1 MPTTAGRNR
10 HELVH
15 NLLSVPSRRT
25 ERTDGP
31 SRRYPYV
38 RILVR
43 LVLLLGLTSIVSLVT
58 LGNRVQQNV
67 RLAEEIRRQQ
77 QQQQFATLP
86 GLRWDGSTTVQ
97 AAVPRS
103 PTVLWSFPDSGSPL
117 VLDLLTALSSSIL
130 PVIDPV
136 NSQSNDPWRPTSGLV
151 NSPAVAIAAVTTNT
165 TGEDEDS
172 TPDTS
177 TRTQQSDDHCQ
188 FETRFLLKCG
198 RPIAVHERPVRL
210 KVTTTSD
217 TAHELEWNRAV
228 HLVRSPWTT
237 LAAKL
242 QSWLDHDDALKSSL
256 SYNNNNNNNNNT
268 STIVL
273 HNVTYAQRDVFRESF
288 CPTVDPPPTTN
299 ATLRPVPCEAWFR
312 SYIAWHNQAL
322 DVAQVLHTETFLL
335 RMETLLLPQSSK
347 PEASPRRTIDELRQ
361 FFRLPPSSIFRKAAE
376 TVLVE
381 QPREPTDPP
390 NVWSFWTVPERQHLH
405 QLYEQS
411 ASAETRVL
419 LDRYLVTLSLETLP
433 LDLKN
438 ETV

>member
-1 MPTTAGRNR
+1 M
-10 HELVH
+10 
-15 NLLSVPSRRT
+15 
-25 ERTDGP
+25 
-31 SRRYPYV
+31 

-86 GLRWDGSTTVQ
+86 GFRWDGSTIVQ
-97 AAVPRS
+97 ATVPRS

-151 NSPAVAIAAVTTNT
+151 NSPAVVVTTNST
-165 TGEDEDS
+165 DEDGDS
-172 TPDTS
+172 TPDAS

-242 QSWLDHDDALKSSL
+242 QSWLDNDDALKSSL
-256 SYNNNNNNNNNT
+256 SRNNNNNNNNT
-268 STIVL
+268 STIVR
-273 HNVTYAQRDVFRESF
+273 HNVTHAPRDVFRESF

>member
-1 MPTTAGRNR
+1 VVFFCTSFIFGFNR
-10 HELVH
+10 
-15 NLLSVPSRRT
+15 
-25 ERTDGP
+25 
-31 SRRYPYV
+31 
-38 RILVR
+38 
-43 LVLLLGLTSIVSLVT
+43 
-58 LGNRVQQNV
+58 
-67 RLAEEIRRQQ
+67 
-77 QQQQFATLP
+77 
-86 GLRWDGSTTVQ
+86 
-97 AAVPRS
+97 
-103 PTVLWSFPDSGSPL
+103 L
-117 VLDLLTALSSSIL
+117 VLDLLTALSSSVPL
-130 PVIDPV
+130 VLDPV

-335 RMETLLLPQSSK
+335 RMETLLIPQSSK